1 MSQSPSPGGPE
12 GPGGAPAPDTDV
24 RVARASRA
32 LLAGNLAIG
41 CGVMV
46 VPGALNDLVA
56 SLQVTVAVAGQL
68 VSVGALAVALGAP
81 LLAGLL
87 GRFDRRRLLTLSLLW
102 FAAGHVLAALMPNLA
117 ALLPVRALCILAA
130 AVFTPQ
136 AAATIN
142 VLAPPGQQGR
152 AITFIFLGWSL
163 ASVLGLPLGSFIA
176 DSLGWRAAFCAV
188 ALLSLVA
195 AAWVWRTVPDGVV
208 PPVLTLRTWRGVLTH
223 PALMGLV
230 AVTVLS
236 ASGQFTLFAYLA
248 PYYRQV
254 LGASPGAVSL
264 LFLAFGAFGLLGNV
278 LVSRWIDRLGPA
290 HCVTAALA
298 LMAVSMALWPLG
310 STVLAMALVFTPWAL
325 GCFSSNSAQQARLVR
340 SAPSSAPA
348 LLALNSS
355 AMYLGQAIGAASG
368 GVAIAGSGF
377 GSLPQ
382 TALWWMLLAL
392 GLSAWLGWH
401 MKGRAAHG

>member
-1 MSQSPSPGGPE
+1 VNSPGT
-12 GPGGAPAPDTDV
+12 AADADA

-56 SLQVTVAVAGQL
+56 SLQVPVAVGGQL

-87 GRFDRRRLLTLSLLW
+87 GRFDRRRLLTFSLLW
-102 FAAGHVLAALMPNLA
+102 FAAGHLLAALMPSFA
-117 ALLPVRALCILAA
+117 TLLPVRALCILGA

-163 ASVLGLPLGSFIA
+163 ASVLGMPLGSFIA
-176 DSLGWRAAFCAV
+176 DTLGWRTAFCAV
-188 ALLSLVA
+188 ALLSLAA

-208 PPVLTLRTWRGVLTH
+208 PPVLTLRAWRSVFTH

-236 ASGQFTLFAYLA
+236 ASGQFTLFSYLA

-254 LGASPGAVSL
+254 LGASPAAVSL

-278 LVSRWIDRLGPA
+278 LVSRWVDRLGAA
-290 HCVTAALA
+290 HCVTATLA
-298 LMAVSMALWPLG
+298 LMAVSMALWPLA
-310 STVLAMALVFTPWAL
+310 TTLLAVVLVFTPWAL
-325 GCFSSNSAQQARLVR
+325 GCFSSNSAQQARLVH
-340 SAPSSAPA
+340 SAPALAPA

-377 GSLPQ
+377 ASLPH
-382 TALWWMLLAL
+382 TALIWMLLAAA
-392 GLSAWLGWH
+392 LSAALGWR
-401 MKGRAAHG
+401 MSRKGDHA